1 MSDRA
6 LPSSLP
12 RTAAVSPA
20 GVPRVVIITGGSSGI
35 GRCTAGLFARRG
47 WSVGLIARGLPGLQA
62 ALEDVRAAGATGA
75 VAVADVADADA
86 LEQAARALT
95 AQLGPADAWIN
106 AAGNGVYGRLLD
118 VPDAE
123 FRRVTDV
130 TYMGTVN
137 GVRAAL
143 RIMLPR
149 DSGAIVNVCSGIV
162 FHGLPLMSSYVG
174 AKAAVRG
181 FGQSIQVELKLARSR
196 VRLATIFPPAV
207 NTPFFSHA
215 PSYMGFPARP
225 VPPVYQPEIVAEA
238 LYLAA
243 TGRCREMTV
252 TSVVT
257 AFSLVARLSPALAA
271 WLMGRLRFDAQLSR
285 DPAALAAEE
294 PCLFRPPSRVLGV
307 RGPFNQRARGWS
319 AQVRLLGLLQRA
331 ASLLSVGPAA
341 GTAPPASS
349 VAGTAPPA
357 PGSPS
362 RPAPAAS
369 YPAPA
374 CSDAPADAASG
385 RPR

>member
-1 MSDRA
+1 MAERSY
-6 LPSSLP
+6 SSRPPVVGL
-12 RTAAVSPA
+12 
-20 GVPRVVIITGGSSGI
+20 PRVVIITGGSSGI
-35 GRCTAGLFARRG
+35 GRCTAGRFARAG
-47 WSVGLIARGLPGLQA
+47 WSVGLIARGLAGLRA
-62 ALEDVRAAGATGA
+62 ALEDVQAAGSIGA
-75 VAVADVADADA
+75 VAVADVADAEA

-257 AFSLVARLSPALAA
+257 AFSYVARLSPSLAA

-285 DPAALAAEE
+285 DPAAIAAEE

-307 RGPFNQRARGWS
+307 RGPFNQRARSWS
-319 AQVRLLGLLQRA
+319 AQVRLLGLLQRFTA
-331 ASLLSVGPAA
+331 QPGHRLDRSA
-341 GTAPPASS
+341 GTPQRASS
-349 VAGTAPPA
+349 GPEMAPQA

-369 YPAPA
+369 CPAPA

>member
-1 MSDRA
+1 MR
-6 LPSSLP
+6 
-12 RTAAVSPA
+12 
-20 GVPRVVIITGGSSGI
+20 RVVIITGGSSGI

-47 WSVGLIARGLPGLQA
+47 WSVGLIARGEAGLRA
-62 ALEDVRAAGATGA
+62 ALDDVQAAGATGA
-75 VAVADVADADA
+75 VALADVADAEA
-86 LEQAARALT
+86 MEQAARALT

-257 AFSLVARLSPALAA
+257 AFSYVARLSPALAA

-319 AQVRLLGLLQRA
+319 AQVRLLGLLQRLTVRSAAINPAAEAALA
-331 ASLLSVGPAA
+331 ASSAAKTAPQAPSAA
-341 GTAPPASS
+341 GTAPQ
-349 VAGTAPPA
+349 APQ
-357 PGSPS
+357 SPS
-362 RPAPAAS
+362 RPAPAAPRPLS
-369 YPAPA
+369 A
-374 CSDAPADAASG
+374 CSDAPAGAASD

>member
-1 MSDRA
+1 MAERSRPPPAPRA
-6 LPSSLP
+6 AP
-12 RTAAVSPA
+12 RI
-20 GVPRVVIITGGSSGI
+20 VIITGGSSGI
-35 GRCTAGLFARRG
+35 GRAAAGLFARRG
-47 WSVGLIARGLPGLQA
+47 WSVGLIARGAAGLQA
-62 ALEDVRAAGATGA
+62 ALADVQATGATGA
-75 VAVADVADADA
+75 VAVADVADAEA
-86 LEQAARALT
+86 LDQAARALT

-149 DSGAIVNVCSGIV
+149 DAGAIVNVCSGIV

-181 FGQSIQVELKLARSR
+181 FGQSIQVELKMAGSR

-238 LYLAA
+238 LYVAV

-257 AFSLVARLSPALAA
+257 AFSYVARLSPALAA

-285 DPAALAAEE
+285 DPEALAAEE
-294 PCLFRPPSRVLGV
+294 PSLFHPPSRVLGV
-307 RGPFNQRARGWS
+307 RGPFNRRARGWS
-319 AQVRLLGLLQRA
+319 AQVKLLAFLQRIA
-331 ASLLSVGPAA
+331 GRGGINRPAA
-341 GTAPPASS
+341 D
-349 VAGTAPPA
+349 TAPPA

-362 RPAPAAS
+362 IPAPEATDRS
-369 YPAPA
+369 PA
-374 CSDAPADAASG
+374 CSAAPADAVSG
-385 RPR
+385 RLR